1 MGQSFIYLLRQKT
14 ALAQTCE
21 GEEIIKML
29 NKEEKGIHTH
39 KKKSIVYLFNTFFFT
54 SDFTNNSKVRTVS

>member
-39 KKKSIVYLFNTFFFT
+39 KKKSIVYLFNTFFF
-54 SDFTNNSKVRTVS
+54 FFHL